1 MTRKGHSGIV
11 YYLKRFISF
20 SLIFRGGKRTCP
32 VSEKRNKQMTCL
44 QCHPDIFFF
53 SLPTNQMAVRFQTQG
68 SGRQSRNK
76 IAFLGRRIG
85 LTICQ
90 IKGPT
95 RTHIYTQT
103 SVCFDCVSVPVC
115 PSVSLFLGVGA
126 SCEAVRSCTEVSQ
139 STPDGIPHCF

>member
-1 MTRKGHSGIV
+1 MITSGLCAYFRNLSLCSLKVGICNFYQPPNPICADRVVQMTRKGHLGIV

-20 SLIFRGGKRTCP
+20 SLIFRGKKRTCP

-44 QCHPDIFFF
+44 QSHPDIFFF

-95 RTHIYTQT
+95 HTHIHTNKR
-103 SVCFDCVSVPVC
+103 
-115 PSVSLFLGVGA
+115 LF
-126 SCEAVRSCTEVSQ
+126 
-139 STPDGIPHCF
+139 